1 MPTADPFWGPLRAFA
16 DPRDDI
22 PRDEDHLEMLYLL
35 HIFEYMNGRPWY
47 EVNPVIP
54 TLPKFNAGR

>member
-1 MPTADPFWGPLRAFA
+1 
-16 DPRDDI
+16 
-22 PRDEDHLEMLYLL
+22 MLYLL

-54 TLPKFNAGR
+54 TLPKFHAGR